1 MKSFCFLLVVLLL
14 GTIVISGCTQTPS
27 AVEQETPSVLNN
39 ATDLF
44 TVPSPTVTT
53 EIVQPTLAPLVTDSG
68 YVAPPVQVATTT
80 QPQDPII
87 GVWTLEGSSTYSCSA
102 SILMDNT
109 GTISCAYG
117 AIQKQIT
124 WEPAPSRYSFLNNYT
139 ITDQDGNQYDAEYSY
154 NDGTIMSSIL
164 PAGTEF
170 VRSN

>member
-1 MKSFCFLLVVLLL
+1 
-14 GTIVISGCTQTPS
+14 
-27 AVEQETPSVLNN
+27 
-39 ATDLF
+39 
-44 TVPSPTVTT
+44 
-53 EIVQPTLAPLVTDSG
+53 
-68 YVAPPVQVATTT
+68 
-80 QPQDPII
+80 
-87 GVWTLEGSSTYSCSA
+87 
-102 SILMDNT
+102 MDNS